1 MDGDEAGQNTA
12 SNCNGDRALVQELL
26 QVAEKEHGGG
36 AADKGIAPRRNTK
49 GDIISQ
55 IWQLKDAANSMEYS
69 ETALRRKSKNELSEI
84 LATMMEDASR
94 KALAKTVGAVD
105 DQPSSIQ
112 IAALRMMFDTAVS
125 GLEKGSASILPAMG
139 YSAEGLLKN
148 SQTDPTSSVINQ
160 CLREITILNP
170 TILSKV
176 ASPYVRLSMAMISV
190 CVTTIH
196 EVPVPVENLL
206 YKQV

>member
-125 GLEKGSASILPAMG
+125 GLEKGAASILPAMG

>member
-1 MDGDEAGQNTA
+1 MDGDETGQNTV
-12 SNCNGDRALVQELL
+12 SHSDGDRALVQELL
-26 QVAEKEHGGG
+26 QVAQKEHGGG
-36 AADKGIAPRRNTK
+36 TGDKGIAPRRNTK
-49 GDIISQ
+49 GDIIAQ
-55 IWQLKDAANSMEYS
+55 IWQLKDTANLPMEHS

-148 SQTDPTSSVINQ
+148 SQTDPTSAVINQ

-196 EVPVPVENLL
+196 EVPVENLG
-206 YKQV
+206 YKEI

>member
-1 MDGDEAGQNTA
+1 
-12 SNCNGDRALVQELL
+12 
-26 QVAEKEHGGG
+26 
-36 AADKGIAPRRNTK
+36 
-49 GDIISQ
+49 
-55 IWQLKDAANSMEYS
+55 MEYS
-69 ETALRRKSKNELSEI
+69 ETALRRKSKSELSEI

-125 GLEKGSASILPAMG
+125 GLEKGSDSILPALG

-170 TILSKV
+170 AILSKV